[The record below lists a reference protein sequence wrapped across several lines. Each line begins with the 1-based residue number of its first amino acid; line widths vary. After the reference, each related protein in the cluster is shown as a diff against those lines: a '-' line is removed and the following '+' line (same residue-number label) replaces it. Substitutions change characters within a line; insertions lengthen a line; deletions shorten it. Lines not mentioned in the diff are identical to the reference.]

1 MLRTSPPNMHMSD
14 AAPMPWNT
22 RAAVSCHSVP
32 ARAQPSEARVN
43 SIRPKVN
50 MRRKPMRSASADK
63 GSSIITTARL

>member
-1 MLRTSPPNMHMSD
+1 MHIKV
-14 AAPMPWNT
+14 AAPTPWNT
-22 RAAVSCHSVP
+22 RAAVSCHNVP
-32 ARAQPSEARVN
+32 ASAQPSDANVK